1 MKRFIVTVT
10 RDDGR
15 EGARISRETELSGL
29 INAASVFTMAHF
41 ACDPWDRHSIA
52 KHSMMRDAMQRAK
65 VGEWFFLN
73 DDFGKRWEVSIK
85 RSR

>member
-29 INAASVFTMAHF
+29 INAAMVFTMAHF
-41 ACDPWDRHSIA
+41 ACDPWDRTSLQMFARMRQSMRTAIVGQRFSIA
-52 KHSMMRDAMQRAK
+52 
-65 VGEWFFLN
+65 
-73 DDFGKRWEVSIK
+73 DDLHRWHIAIE